1 MYDVFLF
8 FIPSGTLYS
17 LLSIIFACHGKK
29 KQILQTFYSDNLRIL
44 LHLYDIVKKKP
55 LNKILLKKKSLN
67 KILIWVIQQNTLKN
81 CSDIYNMM

>member
-55 LNKILLKKKSLN
+55 
-67 KILIWVIQQNTLKN
+67 
-81 CSDIYNMM
+81 

>member
-17 LLSIIFACHGKK
+17 LLSIIFAYHMAKK

-55 LNKILLKKKSLN
+55 
-67 KILIWVIQQNTLKN
+67 
-81 CSDIYNMM
+81 